1 MLKAV
6 VITACL
12 GALLDVSTACGN
24 PTTRVAQGDRVPPQ
38 VLAMSSVVRLTPQVR
53 LQYRIWDDSGHAF
66 VTAEVRRGSSIL
78 RRTSLGKQRIGFHYW
93 YWAPPKAGDY
103 KFCVSASDTAGNK
116 SRVACTLLKILAPA
130 KG

>member
-6 VITACL
+6 VTTLCM
-12 GALLDVSTACGN
+12 GALLDTATACGS
-24 PTTRVAQGDRVPPQ
+24 PTMRVAHRDHVPPQ
-38 VLAMSSVVRLTPQVR
+38 VLAMSSVVRLTPHVR

-78 RRTSLGKQRIGFHYW
+78 KRTPLGKQQIGFHYW

-103 KFCVSASDTAGNK
+103 KFCVSASDAAGNR
-116 SRVACTLLKILAPA
+116 SRVACTLLKILAPPQ
-130 KG
+130 G